1 MNDAVRR
8 IVVRGP
14 RALGREARL
23 RGYRALYGREA
34 FGDGCDIRTG
44 LHLTVADGGSFAF
57 GTNCVLDR
65 GMTVEVEGSLR
76 VGDNV
81 VFGHRCTVA
90 AKGDIVIGDDCMIAE
105 MVSIRDHDHETGDRR
120 VPLRVQGARIAPVR
134 IGRDVWI
141 GGKVTITKG
150 VTIGDQAIV
159 GAGAVVTK
167 DIPAGAVAVG
177 VPARVVGER

>member
-1 MNDAVRR
+1 MNQSLRR
-8 IVVRGP
+8 ILVRGP

-23 RGYRALYGREA
+23 RRYRILYGRYA
-34 FGDGCDIRTG
+34 FGDGCDIRRG
-44 LHLTVADGGSFAF
+44 LELTVGNDAAFSF
-57 GTNCVLDR
+57 GRHCVLDR

-105 MVSIRDHDHETGDRR
+105 MVSIRDHDHETADRSR
-120 VPLRVQGARIAPVR
+120 PVRTQGPRIEAVR

-150 VTIGDQAIV
+150 VSIGDQAII

-167 DIPAGAVAVG
+167 SVPAGAIAVG
-177 VPARVVGER
+177 IPARVIGER